1 MRLIPWHLSGAAD
14 TYSPLLNLA
23 HIESTSPLLPVLLST
38 CQMLCRLS
46 TMRWRSSS
54 ASARAQEVKDYETYR
69 SKHCLEGKQGIPA
82 RTLRPPWPVR
92 WKPRPG
98 DHTDAIRESPWP
110 QRGWKWADKNLQQ
123 TRREAVWGWERPGP
137 GEQQPVVA
145 TSPLW
150 LHHVFT
156 LVIAKT
162 WYISVF
168 FLFCLFSPSGDSAG
182 LMKVACY
189 FFVNIA
195 LFLSVYIVLV

>member
-82 RTLRPPWPVR
+82 RTHRPPWPVR

-123 TRREAVWGWERPGP
+123 TRREAVWGLRETWPWWA
-137 GEQQPVVA
+137 A
-145 TSPLW
+145 TSCRRLSIVTTPRVYVSDREDLI
-150 LHHVFT
+150 HFR
-156 LVIAKT
+156 
-162 WYISVF
+162 F
-168 FLFCLFSPSGDSAG
+168 FSRLFIFSEWW
-182 LMKVACY
+182 
-189 FFVNIA
+189 
-195 LFLSVYIVLV
+195 

>member
-1 MRLIPWHLSGAAD
+1 MRLIPWHLSGAAN

-23 HIESTSPLLPVLLST
+23 HIESTSPMLPVLLST

-123 TRREAVWGWERPGP
+123 TRREAVWGLRETWPWWA
-137 GEQQPVVA
+137 A
-145 TSPLW
+145 TSCRRLSIVTTPRVYVSDREDLI
-150 LHHVFT
+150 HFR
-156 LVIAKT
+156 
-162 WYISVF
+162 F
-168 FLFCLFSPSGDSAG
+168 FFSF
-182 LMKVACY
+182 VY
-189 FFVNIA
+189 FPRV
-195 LFLSVYIVLV
+195 VIVLV